1 MHCFV
6 SVPRI
11 ELAGHTGNTVYF
23 THSNK
28 TGEFHVNVYS
38 PSDIVSFLVTRSDG
52 VEIKPG
58 QLVTEL
64 LSHPYH
70 SLVAKYRVSLPW
82 MDVSITGLYS
92 ITIRNEQKQSATLE
106 IRLHKVEGE
115 E

>member
-1 MHCFV
+1 MHCFI

-11 ELAGHTGNTVYF
+11 ELVGDTGNTVF
-23 THSNK
+23 FSHSNK

-38 PSDIVSFLVTRSDG
+38 TSDIVSFHVTRSDG
-52 VEIKPG
+52 AEIKAG

-82 MDVSITGLYS
+82 MDESITGPYT
-92 ITIRNEQKQSATLE
+92 ITIRNEQHQSATLE
-106 IRLHKVEGE
+106 IRLHKVGE